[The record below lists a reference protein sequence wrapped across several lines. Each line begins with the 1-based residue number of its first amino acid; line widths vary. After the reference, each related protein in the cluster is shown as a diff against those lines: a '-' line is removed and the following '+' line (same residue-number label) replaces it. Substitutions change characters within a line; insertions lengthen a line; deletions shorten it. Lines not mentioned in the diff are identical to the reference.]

1 MQIRRN
7 IYIYI
12 HYSMIDISFDSLC
25 KVLSSSSLA
34 ELMVSERI
42 QEFCTRECL
51 FVCGAGAA
59 GPHSSWC
66 EHMQSILE
74 SILPH
79 CNTPT
84 FLCFEPAGLQK
95 RRVAAFEW
103 SEGGVLQVAPS
114 FAKAPKEHIFN
125 CIWES
130 DLATNPLQ
138 KLMTKVCDAVV
149 AKSSAQIPAGTQAQ
163 LQEHFRRIEVPADG
177 LCGWHCIN
185 AIEDLEAW
193 QAIPRNAGQ
202 YAVNKA
208 VQKAEERKARRLCA
222 QVCEQCCHPAHQTS
236 LREPK
241 FWSQRPP
248 LDYSGAGH
256 CNPVHCGPEGGV
268 ATAFKMYIYIYTC
281 FVSGNPSHVL
291 WHKETPAIRNNQQ
304 FMYPSIW
311 SRTCACWS
319 SLYERICDFWRESM

>member
-7 IYIYI
+7 IYIYICI

-222 QVCEQCCHPAHQTS
+222 QVCEKALQQGFSNVVTQHIKRVSDTPYFEVSDLHWITAVLDIAIRCTVD
-236 LREPK
+236 PK
-241 FWSQRPP
+241 VGLLQHSR
-248 LDYSGAGH
+248 
-256 CNPVHCGPEGGV
+256 C
-268 ATAFKMYIYIYTC
+268 IYIYTC

-291 WHKETPAIRNNQQ
+291 
-304 FMYPSIW
+304 
-311 SRTCACWS
+311 
-319 SLYERICDFWRESM
+319 